1 MRTAWVLSLIF
12 VIGVVLAGI
21 PRAQAQQTTPNSVQ
35 SLDYALFA
43 GGRIAVKVVFE
54 HELRELP
61 DTFTTFHPAVRIV
74 LDFANMRSA
83 VSTQLMEIRQRDLW
97 TMQVVQSGPRVRLII
112 QLLRPMIK
120 EIRATGNELLITLH
134 RP

>member
-1 MRTAWVLSLIF
+1 MRAARILSLIF
-12 VIGVVLAGI
+12 VIGLVPAGL
-21 PRAQAQQTTPNSVQ
+21 PRAQAQQATPNSVQ

-43 GGRIAVKVVFE
+43 GGKIAVKIVFE

-74 LDFANMRSA
+74 LDFASMRSA
-83 VSTQLMEIRQRDLW
+83 VSTQPMEIRQRDLW
-97 TMQVVQSGPRVRLII
+97 TMQVVQSGPRVRVII

-120 EIRATGNELLITLH
+120 EIRTTGNELLITLH

>member
-1 MRTAWVLSLIF
+1 MLPEPLERILALG
-12 VIGVVLAGI
+12 GVAELTPPV
-21 PRAQAQQTTPNSVQ
+21 RAMQA
-35 SLDYALFA
+35 
-43 GGRIAVKVVFE
+43 E

-74 LDFANMRSA
+74 LDFASMRSA

-97 TMQVVQSGPRVRLII
+97 TMQVVQSGPRVRVII

-120 EIRATGNELLITLH
+120 EIRTAGNELLITLQ